1 VPNTDFARDIDA
13 LRGEVALL
21 KDQFQHLSTIVDQL
35 VSALGRQVGTN
46 GIPALERGGLDG
58 GYSNQVAAKR
68 QRTGGAANGASSS
81 SSSSAPSFNY
91 SSASA
96 AAIPLPSL
104 PSSPPSGSNVLEG
117 LPLSAALASSSSMNA
132 SFIMPMTASGQ
143 ILGIPHGQALT
154 NSIEVLQDTLGK
166 QNLRHK
172 SPRNAQSQPQVQV
185 QQQAPPQQRSDKG
198 DGQPAEAGDSVP
210 SGNPTTLSLG
220 VFSDLG
226 SIGSHSSDLS
236 ESDIRAILNR
246 QNSSPLDASP
256 AAAATTA
263 AIASASTT
271 VATMPMRMPTKE
283 GAARERAK
291 QIENQLEGVALEK
304 VRPSRR
310 KDS

>member
-1 VPNTDFARDIDA
+1 
-13 LRGEVALL
+13 
-21 KDQFQHLSTIVDQL
+21 
-35 VSALGRQVGTN
+35 
-46 GIPALERGGLDG
+46 
-58 GYSNQVAAKR
+58 
-68 QRTGGAANGASSS
+68 
-81 SSSSAPSFNY
+81 
-91 SSASA
+91 
-96 AAIPLPSL
+96 
-104 PSSPPSGSNVLEG
+104 
-117 LPLSAALASSSSMNA
+117 
-132 SFIMPMTASGQ
+132 MTASGQ